1 MTTTELLATPAT
13 DKHLSWMHGVL
24 SHVKFRP
31 EYANATLELTYNRV
45 KGETL
50 DSFAVFTLADG
61 TVTRLSSGH
70 GKGDLNGVQA
80 PWPETRKAFLALAAL
95 PKEAKAPK
103 AKAKE
108 ENPAEA
114 LAWLIKAA
122 ENGSVTA
129 MYYAGTILE
138 EGADGVTADP
148 KKAKAWYKKAAE
160 AGYAPAAAA
169 LGRMK

>member
-1 MTTTELLATPAT
+1 MQGYCNLGYCYEQGQGVVLNSKKAFELYMVAAEN
-13 DKHLSWMHGVL
+13 G
-24 SHVKFRP
+24 
-31 EYANATLELTYNRV
+31 YNRGYLMV
-45 KGETL
+45 
-50 DSFAVFTLADG
+50 ANCY
-61 TVTRLSSGH
+61 
-70 GKGDLNGVQA
+70 LNGIYV
-80 PWPETRKAFLALAAL
+80 
-95 PKEAKAPK
+95 
-103 AKAKE
+103 E

-148 KKAKAWYKKAAE
+148 KKAKVWYKKAAE

>member
-108 ENPAEA
+108 EKPAEA
-114 LAWLIKAA
+114 LVAEAA
-122 ENGSVTA
+122 A
-129 MYYAGTILE
+129 PAK
-138 EGADGVTADP
+138 P
-148 KKAKAWYKKAAE
+148 KRARKAKAPKTEDLVPEAE
-160 AGYAPAAAA
+160 AFDAETVERA
-169 LGRMK
+169 LHSVFG